1 MSASLSFRKYLFLT
15 AFLLSLSTS
24 LLASPY
30 INDSNPSSSLPSKP
44 SKNSILA
51 SQNTPKHDSFNK
63 YKETLTQSFVM
74 ILFSEIGDKT
84 FLIAA
89 ILAMKHS
96 RMLIFISSCSALWL
110 MSLLSALL
118 GNVLLSFVSQ
128 KIVSLLASLTF
139 VIFSIKMLFE
149 AREIKDEDINDEM
162 SSIQNELLQ
171 ANLLSK
177 DKSLSPTT
185 DPANSNSDLSSKL
198 EAGTLKPSSSAITLN
213 SNSPPSFNVQID
225 QLDYSL
231 PIEHASTPSTSNLPP
246 LKARDSLST
255 SIKNLFSFLLSP
267 IFVQVFALMFI
278 AEWGDRSQI
287 ATIALGASNSVL
299 CVTIGT
305 IVGHTICTGLA
316 VLCGR
321 YLAEKISVKL
331 LTYVGCFLFF
341 VFGILYFIEFYSLN
355 Y

>member
-1 MSASLSFRKYLFLT
+1 MPASHSFRKYLFVAAIFLSLFTSLT
-15 AFLLSLSTS
+15 A
-24 LLASPY
+24 SPFT
-30 INDSNPSSSLPSKP
+30 NNSKPTTSLPSQP
-44 SKNSILA
+44 SKNAPLS
-51 SQNTPKHDSFNK
+51 SQSALRPDSFNK
-63 YKETLTQSFVM
+63 YKETLTQSFIM

-149 AREIKDEDINDEM
+149 AREIKDDDINEEM

-177 DKSLSPTT
+177 EKSVSPAVDPT
-185 DPANSNSDLSSKL
+185 DSNSDLSSKL

-213 SNSPPSFNVQID
+213 SNSPSSFNVQID

-231 PIEHASTPSTSNLPP
+231 PIQLASTPAPTPLPSR
-246 LKARDSLST
+246 KSRDNLST

-341 VFGILYFIEFYSLN
+341 VFGILYFIEFYTLN